1 MLKFSSRNVLRG
13 AFVIGNRIAW
23 EVRTSTMYVHKL
35 SVWIG
40 LIKVQPKFVLG
51 KQSSVFL
58 FLQILLTFYTTGL
71 SCNSACDEFEI
82 RHQFPASYWSHLE
95 QVVLDGGKAYSCVAS
110 MAFKNAYHI
119 LRSLNVTFYPTD
131 DPGLATNACFSVCLF
146 LGTKALPN
154 RVSLVSISYRG
165 LLLKATLRAHFAWP
179 WPYFIRFLS
188 GSTY

>member
-23 EVRTSTMYVHKL
+23 QVRKL
-35 SVWIG
+35 NVWIG
-40 LIKVQPKFVLG
+40 LIKFQPKFVLVL
-51 KQSSVFL
+51 KQSWFVFL
-58 FLQILLTFYTTGL
+58 LLQILLTFYTPGL
-71 SCNSACDEFEI
+71 SCNSVCDEFEI

-131 DPGLATNACFSVCLF
+131 DPGLAKNACFSVCLF

-154 RVSLVSISYRG
+154 RVSLVSISNRG

-179 WPYFIRFLS
+179 WPYFIRCSL
-188 GSTY
+188 GKY